1 MVFMTPLLKHIKIMQ
16 IQPYGF
22 QINLSFNLFDVGQG
36 FDKTIDDVIKFDL

>member
-1 MVFMTPLLKHIKIMQ
+1 MVFMTPLLKHIKIIQ

-22 QINLSFNLFDVGQG
+22 QILSLNLFDVGQG